1 MTVAAMGVV
10 VVAPAVA
17 SSADPDPM
25 VAGTGAATRYRV
37 ALAPDSVSIPG
48 PESVFVATV
57 AASDDAGASWRPA
70 RGERVTFAYVSD
82 GAGAVTAVNGGPVGS
97 MSCASDA
104 SGRCTVTVRTDASGD
119 AVVTA
124 SARGLSAS
132 VLLP

>member
-1 MTVAAMGVV
+1 
-10 VVAPAVA
+10 
-17 SSADPDPM
+17 
-25 VAGTGAATRYRV
+25 
-37 ALAPDSVSIPG
+37 
-48 PESVFVATV
+48 V

-70 RGERVTFAYVSD
+70 TGEQVTFAYVSD

-97 MSCASDA
+97 MSCATDA
-104 SGRCTVTVRTDASGD
+104 SGQCTVAVRTDASGD